1 MVPWRDNEDRSF
13 MLKYV
18 VPALCLLVGSVLAA
32 VPALAQFAPPG
43 LPSPELIRNADTY
56 DPPLLTDYAAKL
68 AQQPDMTGLWVA
80 MQPVDAG
87 AGPTFD
93 PVNTFWPKQPVPGE
107 SLFGPIPGTYLKGI
121 PYNAE
126 WQARYD
132 LYVKEA
138 LAGKSRDP
146 FAACRPYGVPRMI
159 GDSPVPFDI
168 IQSPEVMFWYNDYG
182 RSERRIFMDGRA
194 HPTEPTITGE
204 FGPTY
209 SGHSIGH
216 WEGNTLVV
224 DTVDIIEG
232 NYDETSAPYS
242 DKLSMVE
249 RMRLIDTNTLEIQMT
264 FSDPVA
270 FVRPW
275 VVTRY
280 FTRIRTTIAAEI
292 PASQVAAT
300 ASPQPIPR
308 DFKNLNDRPCVP
320 NIALDENG
328 YQVIIL
334 PQELEKQTADK
345 KKAAPPK
352 QAR

>member
-1 MVPWRDNEDRSF
+1 MDAHLVS
-13 MLKYV
+13 KKI
-18 VPALCLLVGSVLAA
+18 LLV
-32 VPALAQFAPPG
+32 ALATLIAAPSFAQMGPRG
-43 LPSPELIRNADTY
+43 LPSPEMIANADKY
-56 DPPLLTDYAAKL
+56 QPPKLTEYASKRA
-68 AQQPDMTGLWVA
+68 AQPDMTGLWVA

-93 PVNTFWPKQPVPGE
+93 PVNTFWPKQPVAGE

-126 WQARYD
+126 WQAKYD
-132 LYVKEA
+132 SYVKEA

-146 FAACRPYGVPRMI
+146 FAACRPYGMPRMI

-168 IQSPEVMFWYNDYG
+168 VQSPEVMFWYNDYG
-182 RSERRIFMDGRA
+182 RSERRIFMDGRG

-209 SGHSIGH
+209 SGHSTGH

-242 DKLSMVE
+242 DKLTMVE
-249 RMRLIDTNTLEIQMT
+249 RMRLIDTNTMEIQMT
-264 FSDPVA
+264 LTDPVA
-270 FVRPW
+270 FTRPW

-280 FTRIRTTIAAEI
+280 FARIRMTIAAEI
-292 PASQVAAT
+292 PASQVAAS
-300 ASPQPIPR
+300 AGPQPIPR
-308 DFKNLNDRPCVP
+308 DFKNLNDRLCVP
-320 NIALDENG
+320 NIAIDENG
-328 YQVIIL
+328 FQVIIL
-334 PQELEKQTADK
+334 PQELEKQNADK
-345 KKAAPPK
+345 AKAASRK
-352 QAR
+352 KTR